1 MNPEKVAIFINSTE
15 HRTCIQI
22 IGDLNENS
30 HLDKTGFTMVRN
42 VLVFIFF
49 FRNANRAGC
58 ISSLTITAFS
68 SRVKIMDRH
77 RLHRYSKK
85 IVKHKTLGTAW
96 AAYIVV
102 NSVLETPLQLYLQYM
117 RPKVATEE
125 SQETFSCAGEEA
137 IWIIKQFPHHWR
149 QRLALAE

>member
-85 IVKHKTLGTAW
+85 IVKHKTLGTA
-96 AAYIVV
+96 
-102 NSVLETPLQLYLQYM
+102 
-117 RPKVATEE
+117 
-125 SQETFSCAGEEA
+125 
-137 IWIIKQFPHHWR
+137 
-149 QRLALAE
+149 